1 MSVIAAG
8 LRGGRGDPGPP
19 FRVDAQGTLAER
31 ADYNNELA
39 NFTYLA
45 TDNGY
50 LYFKGSLPGAWSDG
64 MLFRGPQGPVGA
76 SFILRGQ
83 LASTADLPLTGEI
96 GHAWLIGGHAWV
108 WGGSSWTDAGQIQ
121 GEKGLDGANGADGR
135 GVASLAVDG
144 NRHLIITFTDS
155 STADAGLVPTVAG
168 ADGVSVVGVALNGA
182 KHLLVTLSNGQTVDA
197 GLVPTAVGANGADG
211 RGISGVTINGAGHLI
226 VTFTD
231 SSTVD
236 VGLVKGADGAAG
248 VGVSGVAV
256 DGLGHLQVTL
266 TNGSTVDAGAIPVV
280 NGADG
285 ADGDDGR
292 GVVSVAIDEAKH
304 LIVTFSDATTQD
316 AGPLPS
322 SDEVAALQQTI
333 NELVARIEA
342 LESAGPSIPSNALAD
357 ALGNLLTDGSGK
369 ILITG
374 AAA

>member
-31 ADYNNELA
+31 AAYNNELA

-50 LYFKGSLPGAWSDG
+50 LYFKGSLPGQWSEG

-96 GHAWLIGGHAWV
+96 GHAWLIDGHAWV
-108 WGGSSWTDAGQIQ
+108 WGGTSWTDAGQIQ
-121 GEKGLDGANGADGR
+121 GEKGDPGINGADGR

-144 NRHLIITFTDS
+144 NRHLIVTFTDS

-197 GLVPTAVGANGADG
+197 GLVPTAVGADGEDG
-211 RGISGVTINGAGHLI
+211 RGISGVAINGAGHLV

-231 SSTVD
+231 NSTLD
-236 VGLVKGADGAAG
+236 VGVVKGADGNPGTNG

-256 DGLGHLQVTL
+256 DGQGHLQVTL
-266 TNGSTVDAGAIPVV
+266 TNGSTVDAGAIPVQH
-280 NGADG
+280 GT
-285 ADGDDGR
+285 DGDDGR
-292 GVVSVAIDEAKH
+292 GVTSVAIDDNKH

-316 AGPLPS
+316 AGQLPS
-322 SDEVAALQQTI
+322 SDEVAALQQQV
-333 NELVARIEA
+333 NDLLARIA
-342 LESAGPSIPSNALAD
+342 TLEGYHSIPV
-357 ALGNLLTDGSGK
+357 GTLTDANGAYLVGANGEY
-369 ILITG
+369 LTFG
-374 AAA
+374 AA

>member
-31 ADYNNELA
+31 AAYNNELA

-50 LYFKGSLPGAWSDG
+50 LYFKGSLPGQWSEG
-64 MLFRGPQGPVGA
+64 MLFQGPPGPVGA

-96 GHAWLIGGHAWV
+96 GHAWLIDGHAWV
-108 WGGSSWTDAGQIQ
+108 WGGTSWTDAGQIQ
-121 GEKGLDGANGADGR
+121 GEKGKDGDNGADGR

-155 STADAGLVPTVAG
+155 STADAGLVPTVTG
-168 ADGVSVVGVALNGA
+168 ADGVSVTGVALDGA

-197 GLVPTAVGANGADG
+197 GLVPTAVGADG
-211 RGISGVTINGAGHLI
+211 RGISGVAINVGGHLV

-231 SSTVD
+231 SSTLD
-236 VGLVKGADGAAG
+236 VGLVKGADGSDG

-280 NGADG
+280 NGT
-285 ADGDDGR
+285 DGDDGSDGR
-292 GVVSVAIDEAKH
+292 GVASVAIDEAKH
-304 LIVTFSDATTQD
+304 LIVTFTDATTQD
-316 AGPLPS
+316 AGQLPS
-322 SDEVAALQQTI
+322 SDEVAALQQQVTDLL
-333 NELVARIEA
+333 ERIA
-342 LESAGPSIPSNALAD
+342 VLEGFHAVPAD
-357 ALGNLLTDGSGK
+357 VLTDAN
-369 ILITG
+369 G
-374 AAA
+374 AYLVGANGEYLTFGVAA